1 MLSVHG
7 IPASIRNVRSVLP
20 AAICHF
26 GSRCPLPARGRVA
39 EGREGAVALWGY
51 RTITISPSPS
61 VRWGRVAE
69 RSKAGR
75 GRWLSPTTSP
85 QAVSLRQVMPSRW
98 NDP

>member
-39 EGREGAVALWGY
+39 EGREGAVALWCY

-75 GRWLSPTTSP
+75 GPP
-85 QAVSLRQVMPSRW
+85 QIQL
-98 NDP
+98 DPGVGGAGTAQRGEHRA